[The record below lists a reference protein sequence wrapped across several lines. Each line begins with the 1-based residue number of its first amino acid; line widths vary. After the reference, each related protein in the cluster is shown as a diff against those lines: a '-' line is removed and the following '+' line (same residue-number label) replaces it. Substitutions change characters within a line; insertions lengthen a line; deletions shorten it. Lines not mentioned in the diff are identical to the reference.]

1 MSRNGVGSGK
11 QKSLQSCAELSQCQV
26 VNDTSRTVSGSEFH
40 SSGPDTEKLLPY
52 LANLIRGTARSP
64 RVAERR

>member
-1 MSRNGVGSGK
+1 MMSRRLEK
-11 QKSLQSCAELSQCQV
+11 TEKSSIVRRTSHTDGQS
-26 VNDTSRTVSGSEFH
+26 VSGSEFH

-64 RVAERR
+64 CVAKRR